1 MAQGLQVWD
10 ASAALIFDTSAALFR
25 ELGVVAIGSDN
36 NSGSVTDAG
45 FSEGLPMWF
54 VISTQLDN
62 YPDISFSGTTL
73 TWTANGTPF
82 SGTLYYGT
90 Y

>member
-10 ASAALIFDTSAALFR
+10 ASGTLIFDTGAALFR
-25 ELGVVAIGSDN
+25 ELGAVSIGSGN

-45 FSEGLPMWF
+45 FAEGLSMWF
-54 VISTQLDN
+54 IIGAQLDN

-73 TWTANGTPF
+73 TWSANGTPF